1 MIVIKPYDRERAVE
15 YALTWALDRNPL
27 FLNFTGRGG
36 DCTNF
41 ASQCLLAGS
50 CTMEYTPDFGWY
62 YISSENRA
70 PAWTG
75 VEFFYDFVTEQPIFA
90 ENNTGIGPY
99 GREVGVRE
107 ARVGDFIQLAD
118 EEGDYYHTLVITGF
132 EPGDILISAHS
143 DDAKNR
149 RLSTYNYSSLRYI
162 HIDGVRVNVAD
173 DICFEPLL
181 EGIAIDVAGPDTEP
195 VPLAPEP
202 IEGEAT
208 LETPPESDLPPNTE
222 QL

>member
-75 VEFFYDFVTEQPIFA
+75 VEFFYDFVTEQPIFRK
-90 ENNTGIGPY
+90 NRP
-99 GREVGVRE
+99 
-107 ARVGDFIQLAD
+107 
-118 EEGDYYHTLVITGF
+118 LVIC
-132 EPGDILISAHS
+132 
-143 DDAKNR
+143 
-149 RLSTYNYSSLRYI
+149 
-162 HIDGVRVNVAD
+162 GVINFCSCRDENS
-173 DICFEPLL
+173 C
-181 EGIAIDVAGPDTEP
+181 
-195 VPLAPEP
+195 
-202 IEGEAT
+202 T
-208 LETPPESDLPPNTE
+208 LFKA
-222 QL
+222 